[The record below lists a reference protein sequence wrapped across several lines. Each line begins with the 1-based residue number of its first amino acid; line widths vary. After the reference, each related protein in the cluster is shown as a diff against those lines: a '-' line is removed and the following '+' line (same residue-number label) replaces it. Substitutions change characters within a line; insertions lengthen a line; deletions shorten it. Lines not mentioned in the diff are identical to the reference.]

1 MSTLAQFSPG
11 TRCHR
16 SFVVSQNSRGK
27 WVARE
32 TDGMIEGV
40 FHSQRDAL
48 RFALYEAGDPRS
60 VAVISG
66 GVAEAVSTH

>member
-1 MSTLAQFSPG
+1 MSTLAKSSPEIA
-11 TRCHR
+11 CHR
-16 SFVVSQNSRGK
+16 SFVVSQNPRGK

-60 VAVISG
+60 VVVISG
-66 GVAEAVSTH
+66 KVAEAGPTH

>member
-1 MSTLAQFSPG
+1 MSVFTQLRSQAV
-11 TRCHR
+11 CHR
-16 SFVVSQNSRGK
+16 SFVVSQNPRGK

-60 VAVISG
+60 VVVISG
-66 GVAEAVSTH
+66 KVAEAGSTH